1 MDIASF
7 IRHVPDYP
15 KPGILFYDITPLLAS
30 PEAFGDVIERMA
42 DAARPLRP
50 TRIVA
55 AEARGFLFAAPLA
68 QRLGVGL
75 APVRKPG
82 KLPCEAFEASYDLE
96 YGSNTLCL
104 HKDALTPED
113 RVLIVDDV
121 LATGG
126 TLDAMIRLV
135 GQSGATVAGCCML
148 MEQDALGGRKV
159 LGDIPL
165 SVLLHVWSGAL
176 PFVTVQLSMP
186 SGFYFEGRTPRLAR
200 EGFPPQAPP
209 SPARL
214 MQRPVPPAFAGGT
227 GRFTWNRKICTGK
240 DTMSWEMEGEDTL
253 PLDEAHLEE
262 GCERVERD

>member
-7 IRHVPDYP
+7 IRHVPYYP

-113 RVLIVDDV
+113 RVHDPSGGPERRHRGGLLHAHGTGCPGRPQGAGRHPPVRAAARVVWSFAFCDGAAVD
-121 LATGG
+121 A
-126 TLDAMIRLV
+126 IRL
-135 GQSGATVAGCCML
+135 L
-148 MEQDALGGRKV
+148 
-159 LGDIPL
+159 
-165 SVLLHVWSGAL
+165 
-176 PFVTVQLSMP
+176 F
-186 SGFYFEGRTPRLAR
+186 
-200 EGFPPQAPP
+200 
-209 SPARL
+209 
-214 MQRPVPPAFAGGT
+214 
-227 GRFTWNRKICTGK
+227 
-240 DTMSWEMEGEDTL
+240 
-253 PLDEAHLEE
+253 
-262 GCERVERD
+262 